1 MEAGGRIH
9 LFDADGRQADL
20 RRIRS
25 QVSQIS
31 VEFFKAAMIDT
42 RLLKNWIGDR
52 VGKEPGSGV
61 QLSGRI
67 RMGFHPSVPES
78 DPDPFIRMGQPES
91 CTGAVP

>member
-20 RRIRS
+20 RLIRS

-31 VEFFKAAMIDT
+31 VKFFEAAMIDT

-61 QLSGRI
+61 QLSGGI
-67 RMGFHPSVPES
+67 RSGPAALSTGS
-78 DPDPFIRMGQPES
+78 PDRAPIRPPAE
-91 CTGAVP
+91 